1 MEAEKTVL
9 DRAGAIEVSSW
20 PSMEPIHISDEK

>member
-20 PSMEPIHISDEK
+20 PRMVLGDSYF